1 MTYKELEALHT
12 ELDYKYENE
21 LPSLNAFKTAKREG
35 RLSCKDSFSRQAF
48 ASATIVGKNEGT
60 WEVTE
65 ADMEIDEY
73 DYC

>member
-12 ELDYKYENE
+12 ELDYKYETG

-35 RLSCKDSFSRQAF
+35 RLIAKINLRTGICKAK
-48 ASATIVGKNEGT
+48 IVGKNAGS

-65 ADMEIDEY
+65 ADQEID
-73 DYC
+73 DYEDC